1 VTRAKAVEKEAPG
14 AETDGQGDLEH
25 GHVGAAE
32 EVLSPLDPACP
43 QIAVGSGPEGS
54 GKSTAEVSG
63 GGARRAGEGRDVE
76 RFAVARV
83 DKVAGTEEV
92 AGGGNHAP
100 GWWRAGGGNHAPG

>member
-100 GWWRAGGGNHAPG
+100 G